1 MEVRTFRL
9 CLEEGFDDGEW
20 ELERASIVA
29 VVEDEPS
36 SYLSLLRSYNF
47 TRMNR
52 MEQLKKVG
60 EAYKCHHLSF
70 VGKNLGNF
78 GQVFKVSST
87 YNIGF

>member
-52 MEQLKKVG
+52 ME
-60 EAYKCHHLSF
+60 
-70 VGKNLGNF
+70 
-78 GQVFKVSST
+78 
-87 YNIGF
+87 